1 MDEKPPEQWDWAP
14 RISLVEMIQ
23 RVRSLRIELEL
34 GAYYEDGGEALQP
47 EECAAAADLMEHIHN
62 FLRKV
67 AAHPDWVE
75 QLEKEPPGGQA
86 HTG

>member
-1 MDEKPPEQWDWAP
+1 LK
-14 RISLVEMIQ
+14 
-23 RVRSLRIELEL
+23 
-34 GAYYEDGGEALQP
+34 P
-47 EECAAAADLMEHIHN
+47 EECAAAADLMEHIHD